1 MKKIEI
7 LKAPKLIGKKVK
19 LAGWVNSRRD
29 MGQVI
34 FIDLR
39 DRSGIMQ
46 LVFTSSSE
54 KEKKE
59 LRDLADSLRSEY
71 VIEVE
76 GKLQERPEGMENPK
90 LETGKLEVEVEK
102 MKILAKAKTLPFE
115 ITKDT
120 KSVEEE
126 KRMKY
131 RYLDLRSERMRKNII
146 CRHKAIKFIRDFLSE
161 KDFIEIETP
170 ILTKSTPEG
179 ARDYIVPSRQQPGK
193 FYALP
198 QSPQQYKQLLMVAG
212 MEKYFQIA
220 RCFRDEDP
228 RGDRQP
234 EHTQLDLEM
243 SFVSQ
248 DDILELIESLYSA
261 LIKKLNQKKKKK
273 DKKKISQIPFP
284 KLDYA
289 ETIKKYKTDRPDLRK
304 DKSDPNELA
313 FCWIVNWPLFEW
325 NATEKRWDPHHHIF
339 TAPIK
344 KDLPLLE
351 KSPDKVH
358 SEQYDLVLNG
368 AEVGGG
374 SIRISDPKTQM
385 KIFELVGISKNEAE
399 EKFGHLL
406 KAFEYG
412 VPPHGGIAA
421 GLDRLLA
428 ILKKES
434 SIREVIAF
442 PKTGDG
448 RDPMMGAPADVTKE
462 QLKELQIE
470 IKKKPKK

>member
-1 MKKIEI
+1 MRRRKIRRREIIEI
-7 LKAPKLIGKKVK
+7 AENKEKLIEKDEKVK

-54 KEKKE
+54 KKE

-76 GKLQERPEGMENPK
+76 GKLQKRPEGMENPK
-90 LETGKLEVEVEK
+90 LKTGKVEIEVDDIDDIKV
-102 MKILAKAKTLPFE
+102 LAKSKTLPFE
-115 ITKDT
+115 INKDT

-131 RYLDLRSERMRKNII
+131 RYLDLRSKRMKKNII
-146 CRHKAIKFIRDFLSE
+146 CRHKTIKFIRNWLSE
-161 KDFIEIETP
+161 KGFIEIETP

-248 DDILELIESLYSA
+248 DDILELIEDLYVA
-261 LIKKLNQKKKKK
+261 LIEELNQKKKKK
-273 DKKKISQIPFP
+273 NKKKISFSR
-284 KLDYA
+284 LDYA
-289 ETIKKYKTDRPDLRK
+289 EAIKKYKTDRPDLRK
-304 DKSDPNELA
+304 NKKDPDELA
-313 FCWIVNWPLFEW
+313 FCWITNWPLFEW
-325 NATEKRWDPHHHIF
+325 NKNEKRWDPHHHIF
-339 TAPIK
+339 TAPAK
-344 KDLPLLE
+344 KRFTSVR
-351 KSPDKVH
+351 K
-358 SEQYDLVLNG
+358 
-368 AEVGGG
+368 
-374 SIRISDPKTQM
+374 IS
-385 KIFELVGISKNEAE
+385 
-399 EKFGHLL
+399 
-406 KAFEYG
+406 
-412 VPPHGGIAA
+412 
-421 GLDRLLA
+421 
-428 ILKKES
+428 
-434 SIREVIAF
+434 
-442 PKTGDG
+442 
-448 RDPMMGAPADVTKE
+448 
-462 QLKELQIE
+462 
-470 IKKKPKK
+470 